1 MSRGER
7 ITSDRAGSK
16 SVHRALSQYLS
27 NRSDVGVG
35 KAVRDGMLEP
45 ANPFEPKATRLPRRW
60 FVLCALL
67 AGTLLGCFAYF
78 NNLI

>member
-1 MSRGER
+1 M
-7 ITSDRAGSK
+7 SDRAGSK
-16 SVHRALSQYLS
+16 SVYSALGQYLS

-35 KAVRDGMLEP
+35 KAVREAVLEP
-45 ANPFEPKATRLPRRW
+45 ANPFDGKAARPPRRW
-60 FVLCALL
+60 FVLFALL